1 MKVLI
6 SGAGIGGLAAARA
19 LIAAGHEVTVFEQA
33 AELRPG
39 GAAVTLW
46 SNGTGVLSELGVRL
60 DGVGAPI
67 DVLETRDH
75 LGKALVSID
84 VAQAAGHY
92 GHPHV
97 CLPRARLLGLLA
109 AGLPPG
115 TIAYG
120 RAARQAEQADA
131 DAADPAPGA
140 AVRVTFTDGA
150 TAEGDLLIAADG
162 RGSALRD
169 QLWGGDPGRFTGWAT
184 WQGISPVPIE
194 ITASRRSVLFVGK
207 PGSCGL
213 MPAGDGLLQW
223 WFDLRW
229 TPGAAPPS
237 KPVAMLRERF
247 GDWAPPVRAVLEAV
261 TDDET
266 GFFPHCGHRV
276 PRTWGSGRIT
286 VIGDA
291 AHSMPPTRA
300 QGANQALEDAWA
312 LATALRNTALRNT
325 ALRNTALRDAA
336 PRGGAGPA
344 AAGRPDIAATLR
356 AFERSRSRKAS
367 VVSRQAGTEDYNR
380 YGAVMSRL
388 IPAALATRYYT
399 RWLRQVSSYLDPGA
413 PGLTRAA
420 RTGA

>member
-6 SGAGIGGLAAARA
+6 SGAGVGGLAAARA
-19 LIAAGHEVTVFEQA
+19 LIADGHEVTVFEQA
-33 AELRPG
+33 TELRQG

-67 DVLETRDH
+67 EVLETRDRR
-75 LGKALVSID
+75 GKSLVRID
-84 VAQAAGHY
+84 VAQAAAHY

-97 CLPRARLLGLLA
+97 CLPRIRLLGLLA
-109 AGLPPG
+109 GGLPEG
-115 TIAYG
+115 AIAFG
-120 RAARQAEQADA
+120 RAAKSAEETSGG
-131 DAADPAPGA
+131 PGA
-140 AVRVTFTDGA
+140 AVRVTFADGG
-150 TAEGDLLIAADG
+150 TADGDLLVAADG

-169 QLWGGDPGRFTGWAT
+169 QLWGGDPGRPTGWAT

-229 TPGAAPPS
+229 APATAPPV
-237 KPVAMLRERF
+237 KPLAMLRERF
-247 GDWAPPVRAVLEAV
+247 GDWAPPVRAVLAAV

-312 LATALRNTALRNT
+312 LAGALRN
-325 ALRNTALRDAA
+325 AA
-336 PRGGAGPA
+336 SPGLGNQPDTEA
-344 AAGRPDIAATLR
+344 ALR

-367 VVSRQAGTEDYNR
+367 IVSRQARTEDYNK
-380 YGAVMSRL
+380 YGAAMSRL
-388 IPAALATRYYT
+388 IPASLAGRYYT
-399 RWLRQVSSYLDPGA
+399 RWLRQISTYLDV
-413 PGLTRAA
+413 AA
-420 RTGA
+420 QT

>member
-19 LIAAGHEVTVFEQA
+19 LIAGGHEVTVYEQA
-33 AELRPG
+33 TELRQG

-60 DGVGAPI
+60 DGAGAPI
-67 DVLETRDH
+67 DVLETRDRR
-75 LGKALVSID
+75 GKPLASID
-84 VAQAAGHY
+84 VAQAAARY
-92 GHPHV
+92 GHPHL
-97 CLPRARLLGLLA
+97 CLPRARLLDLLA
-109 AGLPPG
+109 RDLPQG
-115 TIAYG
+115 TVTFG
-120 RAARQAEQADA
+120 RAARAAEPAHG
-131 DAADPAPGA
+131 APGG
-140 AVRVTFTDGA
+140 AVRVTFTDGG
-150 TAEGDLLIAADG
+150 TADGDLLVAADG
-162 RGSALRD
+162 RGSAIRD
-169 QLWGGDPGRFTGWAT
+169 QFWGGDPGRPTGWAT
-184 WQGISPVPIE
+184 WQGISPVPVD
-194 ITASRRSVLFVGK
+194 ITASRASVLFVGK

-229 TPGAAPPS
+229 TPGRPPPV

-247 GDWAPPVRAVLEAV
+247 GDWAPPVRDVLAAV

-266 GFFPHCGHRV
+266 GFFPHYKHRV
-276 PRTWGSGRIT
+276 PRTWGSGRVT

-312 LATALRNTALRNT
+312 LAAAFRNAEGN
-325 ALRNTALRDAA
+325 AA
-336 PRGGAGPA
+336 TNA
-344 AAGRPDIAATLR
+344 ASVRPGHHSDTEATLR

-388 IPAALATRYYT
+388 IPGPLASGYYT
-399 RWLRQVSSYLDPGA
+399 RWLRRISSYLD
-413 PGLTRAA
+413 AA
-420 RTGA
+420 